1 MPKGG
6 VSLYVYLPN
15 SLYKKV
21 LERIGDKSASS
32 FIQIAVREY
41 LEDKDRNL
49 VREVVRAGMYEIY
62 NQVQQ
67 LKTLDYSFYV
77 EFIKICK
84 YVLEQEASNDKKKKE
99 LQ

>member
-6 VSLYVYLPN
+6 VALCIYMPN

-21 LERIGDKSASS
+21 LEQIGDKNVST
-32 FIQIAVREY
+32 FIQIALREY

-49 VREVVRAGMYEIY
+49 VEDVVRAGMYEIY

-67 LKTLDYSFYV
+67 LKVTDYSFYT
-77 EFIKICK
+77 EFIKICR
-84 YVLEQEASNDKKKKE
+84 YVLEQEALNDRKRKE

>member
-6 VSLYVYLPN
+6 VSLCIYIPN

-21 LERIGDKSASS
+21 LERIGDKNVST
-32 FIQIAVREY
+32 FIQIALKEY

-49 VREVVRAGMYEIY
+49 VEDVVRAGMYEIY

-67 LKTLDYSFYV
+67 LKVTDYSFYT
-77 EFIKICK
+77 EFIKTCK
-84 YVLEQEASNDKKKKE
+84 YVLEQEASNDRKRKE

>member
-6 VSLYVYLPN
+6 VSLCIYIPN
-15 SLYKKV
+15 SLYKNV
-21 LERIGDKSASS
+21 LERIGDKNVST
-32 FIQIAVREY
+32 FIQIALREY

-49 VREVVRAGMYEIY
+49 AKEVVRAGMYEIY

-67 LKTLDYSFYV
+67 LKVTDYSFYT
-77 EFIKICK
+77 EFIKICR
-84 YVLEQEASNDKKKKE
+84 YVIQQEELNDKKRKE